1 MIGKGRAA
9 CSQNPMLNDLR
20 YAIRTLRQNPGFT
33 LTAIVSIALGVGA
46 AAAVFSLGDGLVLR
60 PLPVPT
66 PSQVVKLSS
75 RTPSRTYGD
84 MSYRDFADYRDK
96 LQSFNGLVAYSL
108 TPFGFA
114 RESRAQSQMKYGY
127 LVSGNFFRVMATE
140 PQLGR
145 GFRPEED
152 QVPGRDAVVVLAHDF
167 WKNELGS
174 DPAVVG
180 RRVRLD
186 GLDFTVIG
194 VAPES
199 FTGMELF
206 VRPAFF
212 VPAQMASALLGGD
225 LLTNRSNR
233 MFTVKGRLKPGVSI
247 LAASAEASGFAKS
260 LERTYPATNRAFG
273 AAVRTELQARIDN
286 EPVTPLMMTML
297 FGIVLVA
304 LLIAC
309 GNVANLVLSRG
320 RARAREIAVR
330 LAIGASRGR
339 LVRQLMAES
348 LVIALT
354 GGTLGLLVAQLGI
367 DAFSKLPQA
376 GDIPIQTNVQ
386 LDARALLFT
395 LLASLAT
402 AILFGLA
409 PALRSSKSD
418 LVAALKAGP
427 SDQNRKRLL
436 GRNALVTVQIAGAV
450 VLLVAATQLF
460 RGFGYL
466 LSHSPGF
473 RVDHRL
479 SMSFNPTL
487 IRYTPEQTE
496 LFYKKLIQRV
506 REVPG
511 VKSATLSSAIPLNN
525 WGSEVVI
532 PEGYQFPRGQE
543 SASVWAST
551 VDDEYFQTFGMSVLQ
566 GRAFQSTDRVDS
578 PRVAIVNELFARHY
592 LGRNP
597 IGKRIRLN
605 QPGAP
610 WIEIV
615 GVTPTIRYVQLFE
628 PPLEYLYLP
637 FSQNPRG
644 QMAIIT
650 EAYGDPAALSAPL
663 REAARSLDANVPV
676 FGVRTMADVVNQR
689 AVRLMH
695 VLNGIVASIGLLGL
709 GLALVGLYAVVA
721 YQVARRTR
729 EIGIRMALGA
739 DRPQV
744 MQMILKQAAAMGFT
758 GIGIGLVL
766 SLAASRALSASVMA
780 TPAFD
785 PLLVTL
791 VPLGL
796 LLTTLLAAAI
806 PARRASRVDPMV
818 ALRQD

>member
-1 MIGKGRAA
+1 
-9 CSQNPMLNDLR
+9 MLNDLR
-20 YAIRTLRQNPGFT
+20 YALRMLRQNPGFT
-33 LTAIVSIALGVGA
+33 LTAIISIALGIGA
-46 AAAVFSLGDGLVLR
+46 TVAVFSLGDGIVLR
-60 PLPVPT
+60 PLAVPR

-75 RTPSRTYGD
+75 RTPSGTYGD
-84 MSYRDFADYRDK
+84 MSYPDFVDYRDR
-96 LQSFNGLVAYSL
+96 LHSFYGLVAYSL

-114 RESRAQSQMKYGY
+114 KDSKAQSQMKYGY
-127 LVSGNFFRVMATE
+127 LVSGNLFRVMETE

-145 GFRPEED
+145 GFKPEED
-152 QVPGRDAVVVLAHDF
+152 QVPGRNAVVVLAHSF
-167 WKNELGS
+167 WESEFAS
-174 DPAVVG
+174 DPAVIG
-180 RRVRLD
+180 RRVRLN

-194 VAPES
+194 VAPKS

-212 VPAQMASALLGGD
+212 VPAQMAPVMLTSNRD
-225 LLTNRSNR
+225 LLVNRSCR
-233 MFTVKGRLKPGVSI
+233 QFTVKGRLKRGVS
-247 LAASAEASGFAKS
+247 LQAGSTEASVLAKS
-260 LERTYPATNRAFG
+260 LEQSYPATNRAFG
-273 AAVRTELQARIDN
+273 AAIRTELQARIDN
-286 EPVTPLMMTML
+286 DPVTPLMMAML
-297 FGIVLVA
+297 FAIVVVA

-309 GNVANLVLSRG
+309 GNVANLVLSRS

-330 LAIGASRGR
+330 LAIGASRWR

-354 GGTLGLLVAQLGI
+354 GGALGLVIAQFGV

-376 GDIPIQTNVQ
+376 GDIPINTNVQ
-386 LDARALLFT
+386 LDTRALLFT
-395 LLASLAT
+395 LLVSIAT
-402 AILFGLA
+402 AILFGLV
-409 PALRSSKSD
+409 PALQCSRND
-418 LVAALKAGP
+418 LVPALKAGP
-427 SDQNRKRLL
+427 SDQIRKRLF
-436 GRNALVTVQIAGAV
+436 GRNVLVTVQVAGAV

-473 RVDHRL
+473 QINHRL
-479 SMSFNPTL
+479 SMSLDPTL
-487 IRYTPEQTE
+487 IRYSPEQTE

-543 SASVWAST
+543 SASVWSST
-551 VDDEYFQTFGMSVLQ
+551 VDDEYFQTMGISLLY
-566 GRAFQSTDRVDS
+566 GRPFQSTDRADS
-578 PRVAIVNELFARHY
+578 PRVAIVNELFAKHY
-592 LGRNP
+592 WGRNP

-610 WIEIV
+610 WVEIV
-615 GVTPTIRYVQLFE
+615 GVAPTIRYVQLFE

-644 QMAIIT
+644 QMAIIA
-650 EAYGDPAALSAPL
+650 EAYGDPATLAAPL
-663 REAARSLDANVPV
+663 RETVRGIDTNVPV
-676 FGVRTMADVVNQR
+676 FGVRTMVDVVEQR
-689 AVRLMH
+689 AVKLMYA
-695 VLNGIVASIGLLGL
+695 LNGIVASIGLLGL
-709 GLALVGLYAVVA
+709 VLALVGLYAVVA

-744 MQMILKQAAAMGFT
+744 MQMILKQAATMGLT
-758 GIGIGLVL
+758 GVGIGLVL
-766 SLAASRALSASVMA
+766 SLAGSRALSASVMA
-780 TPAFD
+780 TPGFD
-785 PLLVTL
+785 PVLISV

-796 LLTTLLAAAI
+796 LLTTLFAAAI
-806 PARRASRVDPMV
+806 PAQRATRIDPMR

>member
-1 MIGKGRAA
+1 MI
-9 CSQNPMLNDLR
+9 
-20 YAIRTLRQNPGFT
+20 
-33 LTAIVSIALGVGA
+33 
-46 AAAVFSLGDGLVLR
+46 
-60 PLPVPT
+60 
-66 PSQVVKLSS
+66 
-75 RTPSRTYGD
+75 
-84 MSYRDFADYRDK
+84 
-96 LQSFNGLVAYSL
+96 
-108 TPFGFA
+108 
-114 RESRAQSQMKYGY
+114 
-127 LVSGNFFRVMATE
+127 
-140 PQLGR
+140 
-145 GFRPEED
+145 
-152 QVPGRDAVVVLAHDF
+152 
-167 WKNELGS
+167 
-174 DPAVVG
+174 G
-180 RRVRLD
+180 RRVRLN

-212 VPAQMASALLGGD
+212 VPAQMAPVMLTSNRD
-225 LLTNRSNR
+225 LLVNRSYR
-233 MFTVKGRLKPGVSI
+233 QFTVKGRLKRGVS
-247 LAASAEASGFAKS
+247 LQAGSTEASVLAKS
-260 LERTYPATNRAFG
+260 LEQSYPATNREFG
-273 AAVRTELQARIDN
+273 AVIRTELQARIDN
-286 EPVTPLMMTML
+286 DPVTPLMMAML
-297 FGIVLVA
+297 FAIVVVA

-309 GNVANLVLSRG
+309 GNVANLVLSRS

-330 LAIGASRGR
+330 LAIGASRWR

-354 GGTLGLLVAQLGI
+354 GGALGLAIAQFGV

-376 GDIPIQTNVQ
+376 GDIPINTNVQ
-386 LDARALLFT
+386 LDTRALLFT
-395 LLASLAT
+395 LLVSIAT
-402 AILFGLA
+402 AILFGLV
-409 PALRSSKSD
+409 PALQCSRSD
-418 LVAALKAGP
+418 LVPALKAGP
-427 SDQNRKRLL
+427 SDLIRKRLF
-436 GRNALVTVQIAGAV
+436 GRNVLVTVQVAGAV

-473 RVDHRL
+473 QINHRL
-479 SMSFNPTL
+479 SMSLDPML
-487 IRYTPEQTE
+487 IRYSPEQTE

-543 SASVWAST
+543 SASVWSST
-551 VDDEYFQTFGMSVLQ
+551 VDDEYFQTMGISLLY
-566 GRAFQSTDRVDS
+566 GRPFQSTDRADS
-578 PRVAIVNELFARHY
+578 PRVAIVNELFAKHY

-610 WIEIV
+610 WVEIV
-615 GVTPTIRYVQLFE
+615 GVAPTIRYVQLFE

-644 QMAIIT
+644 QMAIIA
-650 EAYGDPAALSAPL
+650 EAYGDPAALAAPL
-663 REAARSLDANVPV
+663 RETVRGIDTNVPV
-676 FGVRTMADVVNQR
+676 FGVRTMVDVVDQR
-689 AVRLMH
+689 AVKLMYA
-695 VLNGIVASIGLLGL
+695 LNGIVASIGLLGL
-709 GLALVGLYAVVA
+709 VLALVGLYAVVA

-744 MQMILKQAAAMGFT
+744 MQMILKQAATMGLT
-758 GIGIGLVL
+758 GVGIGVVL
-766 SLAASRALSASVMA
+766 SVAGSRALSASVMA
-780 TPAFD
+780 TPGFD
-785 PLLVTL
+785 PVLISV

-796 LLTTLLAAAI
+796 LLTTLFAAAI
-806 PARRASRVDPMV
+806 PAQRATRIDPMG